1 MLLLLRFSICY
12 IIIMKEKNIMAK
24 KILVVEDNPS
34 LIKAILEKFA
44 KSNHQVSYA
53 MDGEEAI
60 SRFDAVEPDLVL
72 LDINMPKKN
81 GMEVL
86 EYIRNEK
93 ESDVKVIIFSNKK
106 EKDTVD
112 TAQSLGVS
120 EFILKADISLAE
132 LVNTVNKLVGEY

>member
-1 MLLLLRFSICY
+1 
-12 IIIMKEKNIMAK
+12 MAK

-53 MDGEEAI
+53 MDGEEATA
-60 SRFDAVEPDLVL
+60 RFDAVEPDLVL
-72 LDINMPKKN
+72 LDISMPKKN
-81 GMEVL
+81 GIEVL

-106 EKDTVD
+106 EQDTVEA
-112 TAQSLGVS
+112 AQNLGVS

>member
-1 MLLLLRFSICY
+1 
-12 IIIMKEKNIMAK
+12 MAK

-60 SRFDAVEPDLVL
+60 ARFDAVEPDLVL

-106 EKDTVD
+106 EQDTVEA
-112 TAQSLGVS
+112 AQSLGVS

>member
-1 MLLLLRFSICY
+1 
-12 IIIMKEKNIMAK
+12 MAK

-44 KSNHQVSYA
+44 RSNHQVSYA

-60 SRFDAVEPDLVL
+60 ARFDAVEPDLVL

-106 EKDTVD
+106 EQDTVEA
-112 TAQSLGVS
+112 AQSLGVS

>member
-1 MLLLLRFSICY
+1 
-12 IIIMKEKNIMAK
+12 
-24 KILVVEDNPS
+24 
-34 LIKAILEKFA
+34 
-44 KSNHQVSYA
+44 

-60 SRFDAVEPDLVL
+60 ARFDAVEPDLVL

-106 EKDTVD
+106 EQDTVEA
-112 TAQSLGVS
+112 AQSLGVS

>member
-1 MLLLLRFSICY
+1 
-12 IIIMKEKNIMAK
+12 MAK

-44 KSNHQVSYA
+44 RSNHQVSYA

-60 SRFDAVEPDLVL
+60 ARFDAVEPDLVL

-106 EKDTVD
+106 EQDTVEA
-112 TAQSLGVS
+112 AQSLGVS

-132 LVNTVNKLVGEY
+132 LVNTVNKLIGEY

>member
-1 MLLLLRFSICY
+1 
-12 IIIMKEKNIMAK
+12 MAK

-34 LIKAILEKFA
+34 LIKAILEKFTR
-44 KSNHQVSYA
+44 SNHQVSYA

-60 SRFDAVEPDLVL
+60 ARFDAVEPDLVL

-106 EKDTVD
+106 EQDTVEA
-112 TAQSLGVS
+112 AQSLGVS

-132 LVNTVNKLVGEY
+132 LVNTVNKLIGEY